1 LRAKSVTISLAV
13 VLVALASAGSAEDGR
28 ASEDGAENQATTE
41 GSEGEKGGGRKATLE
56 LQGESGTEFSGSCTV
71 GDQDPEEISGQVPET
86 YTYRLKKRPLDCQIY
101 SDGEVQVDL
110 TVGKNI
116 HSVQRISGGTLD
128 LTYEKGS
135 ISSVVSSPSGS
146 NVQSSSSSSQKG
158 DNTSESGSITSEQ
171 RDVSGFEE
179 VELRGMGNLS
189 IRQADSESLTVEA
202 EEDVLP
208 KIKTKVKN
216 NRLIIGPKRNTTIN
230 TTEPI
235 DYELTVEN
243 LSALEVSGSGDVEA
257 EGIST
262 DELAV
267 TISGTGDVEISG
279 EADSQNVDVSGSGD
293 YQAEGLESREASVD
307 VGGSGSATVNV
318 SDELDAEVSGSGS
331 IEYIG
336 EPTVRQ
342 DVSGA
347 GEVSER

>member
-1 LRAKSVTISLAV
+1 M
-13 VLVALASAGSAEDGR
+13 
-28 ASEDGAENQATTE
+28 
-41 GSEGEKGGGRKATLE
+41 
-56 LQGESGTEFSGSCTV
+56 
-71 GDQDPEEISGQVPET
+71 QVN
-86 YTYRLKKRPLDCQIY
+86 
-101 SDGEVQVDL
+101 L

-146 NVQSSSSSSQKG
+146 NVQSSSSSLQKG
-158 DNTSESGSITSEQ
+158 DNTSESGSVTSEQ

-202 EEDVLP
+202 EEGVLP
-208 KIKTKVKN
+208 KIKIKVKN

-230 TTEPI
+230 TAEPI

-257 EGIST
+257 EGINT
-262 DELAV
+262 DELVV

-293 YQAEGLESREASVD
+293 YQAEALESREASVD

>member
-1 LRAKSVTISLAV
+1 MRTRNVTTSLAV
-13 VLVALASAGSAEDGR
+13 VLIALASAGSAEDSQ
-28 ASEDGAENQATTE
+28 ASVENMGNQATTE

-71 GDQDPEEISGQVPET
+71 GDQEPEEISGQVPET
-86 YTYRLKKRPLDCQIY
+86 YTYKLKKRPLDCQID

-116 HSVQRISGGTLD
+116 HSVQRISGGTLN

-135 ISSVVSSPSGS
+135 ISSVVSSSSGS
-146 NVQSSSSSSQKG
+146 SVQSTSSSLQRD
-158 DNTSESGSITSEQ
+158 DNTSESNSVTSEQ

-216 NRLIIGPKRNTTIN
+216 NRLIIRPKRNTTIN

-235 DYELTVEN
+235 NYELTVKN

-257 EGIST
+257 EGIRT

-267 TISGTGDVEISG
+267 TINGTGEVEISG

-293 YQAEGLESREASVD
+293 YQAEDLESREVTVD
-307 VGGSGSATVNV
+307 VEGSGSATVNA

-336 EPTVRQ
+336 DPTVRQ